1 MKNKLKRN
9 LMIDH
14 ETSTIIMGGDFAR
27 RAANTESEEYKH
39 LMSVKSIYSDYKIKR
54 RTIKKKTNKES
65 YKGLTY
71 EFMERHIL
79 LYDPASIVEYKQMR
93 YISECHSIRYPTI
106 KKWFLE
112 KYPDVKNYGVISEP
126 SFELKMAS

>member
-14 ETSTIIMGGDFAR
+14 ETSTIIMSGDFAR
-27 RAANTESEEYKH
+27 KAANTESEEYKH
-39 LMSVKSIYSDYKIKR
+39 LMSVKSVYSDYKIKR
-54 RTIKKKTNKES
+54 RTIKKKPNKES
-65 YKGLTY
+65 YRGLTY
-71 EFMERHIL
+71 EYMEEHIL
-79 LYDPASIVEYKQMR
+79 KHDPKSMVEYKRMR
-93 YISECHSIRYPTI
+93 HISECHSVRYPTI

-112 KYPDVKNYGVISEP
+112 KYPDVKNYGVISNQ